1 MGREGGFPRKGGH
14 RHQAG
19 EAPPVDKGLTSSAC
33 SEPSWCLEVQ
43 GYSCVWSRG
52 CLMGHGGSH
61 VGPCGAPSEVRLGG
75 GRARVHL
82 AEGTAAAEAWCGGVG
97 VAREKVGTKGTGS

>member
-1 MGREGGFPRKGGH
+1 MGREGGLPRKGSH

-52 CLMGHGGSH
+52 CLMGHEGSH

-75 GRARVHL
+75 AGEGAPGRGHSSCRGL
-82 AEGTAAAEAWCGGVG
+82 AWRGGG
-97 VAREKVGTKGTGS
+97 CP